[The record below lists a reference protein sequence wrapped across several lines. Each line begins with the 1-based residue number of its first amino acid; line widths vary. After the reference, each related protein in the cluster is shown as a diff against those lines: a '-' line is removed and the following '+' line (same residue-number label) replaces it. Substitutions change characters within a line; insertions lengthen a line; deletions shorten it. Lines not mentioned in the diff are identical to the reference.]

1 MNRTQSSFTK
11 FASGALAL
19 AVAAATTACGG
30 SQEPAESPEAAPA
43 APAEPE
49 SAPPADTTGTE
60 APAGEHTMPD
70 GTKMKGH
77 EHGDAAEGEHKH

>member
-1 MNRTQSSFTK
+1 MNRKPFII
-11 FASGALAL
+11 FAAGAFGL
-19 AVAAATTACGG
+19 AVSVAMTACGG

-43 APAEPE
+43 APAE
-49 SAPPADTTGTE
+49 SATPSTDGAGTP

-70 GTKMKGH
+70 GTKMDGQ